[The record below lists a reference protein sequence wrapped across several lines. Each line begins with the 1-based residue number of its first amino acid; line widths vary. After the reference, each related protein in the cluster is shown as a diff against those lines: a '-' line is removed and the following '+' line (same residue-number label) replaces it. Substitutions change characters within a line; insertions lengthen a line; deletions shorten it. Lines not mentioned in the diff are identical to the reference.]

1 MTTKGAKKSVMTKIN
16 KNLTKKGLDSTKG
29 SIQTPNLG
37 AKGENQFKQ
46 EAGEVIIEPTVQSTL

>member
-1 MTTKGAKKSVMTKIN
+1 MTTKATKKAVMTKIN

-29 SIQTPNLG
+29 TIQTPNLG
-37 AKGENQFKQ
+37 VKGDDQFKQ